1 VAAILIDAGHG
12 GKDSG
17 AIGTVLEGK
26 TERQLLEKDVVLQVA
41 KSVYALLR
49 QHYPEKRM
57 LLSRRDDT
65 YLKLEERTELANEVP
80 LEENEAIIFVSIHA
94 NAAFNRNAKGYEVW
108 ILPGDYRRE
117 LIDAAELDVEA
128 RPVAPILNVL
138 LEEEYGIESGRLAK
152 AVLDGFDRTVGDL
165 TENRGIREESWFV
178 VRKAKMPSVLIELGY
193 LTNREEAR
201 LLSDPS
207 YLQKLAQGIYTGILD
222 FVGSFENTK
231 GFTQQTVVV
240 P

>member
-1 VAAILIDAGHG
+1 MDDMEAPR
-12 GKDSG
+12 
-17 AIGTVLEGK
+17 LEAEALGWK
-26 TERQLLEKDVVLQVA
+26 RSEKDAVIA
-41 KSVYALLR
+41 DAAPLLHLTA
-49 QHYPEKRM
+49 Q
-57 LLSRRDDT
+57 
-65 YLKLEERTELANEVP
+65 ERWDL
-80 LEENEAIIFVSIHA
+80 FVSIHA
-94 NAAFNRNAKGYEVW
+94 NAAFNRSAKGYEVW

-207 YLQKLAQGIYTGILD
+207 YLQKLAQGIYTGIRD
-222 FVGSFENTK
+222 FVASFENTK